1 MRNLAQCELIIVAAG
16 VGSADLKHKPVEL
29 KVGLKEEAASAAV
42 NAAMNFLVTTVCAT
56 AYTAACYVV
65 TTTCHAIDVIWNRP
79 RTEEQI
85 NDPNYIRHSH
95 FGH

>member
-1 MRNLAQCELIIVAAG
+1 MKNLTQCELMTVAAG
-16 VGSADLKHKPVEL
+16 VDLGAVDHKKFEPQA
-29 KVGLKEEAASAAV
+29 GLKEEAASAAV